1 MTKTVCLVTGITKV
15 AEIFEQDMFR
25 DYELKKMFQT
35 KESALEGIAA
45 VNPDILM
52 VVEGTPSSTG
62 MTTPVFIKK
71 VHRDYPNIRIVYVTG
86 EISPNDVSRYVALGD
101 LVQNGIYDFISG
113 QHLSAK
119 EVLSKLS
126 SPASYDSVKHLVS
139 YANRTEISNDQEII
153 KNLICVDSIKP
164 GSGKTLLAV
173 NMAVAIAKYGQKKR
187 NGDSPRVAIIDGDLN
202 SLSVG
207 TMLHMESAKYNLREA
222 LRLAGTVV
230 DSEGNITGTDEEVQ
244 VVRTSIRKCFI
255 KHVKYPNLFALVS
268 SNIPMVELDR
278 ICPGQFYFLLK
289 CVYGAFDVVI
299 VDMNSS
305 LEHKTTGPLFALAK
319 RCYFLLDPD
328 YNNLKNNLRYSRDL
342 EKLGIKGKI
351 KFVLNRAISSE
362 QTKLQY
368 IQDLEYDV
376 ETLDSP
382 DFDITHVI
390 PMADGVMLSNS
401 IYKGS
406 PVVLDLDPSD
416 RELKKAF
423 LTIANEN
430 WKIDYA
436 KVKAEEDEYKES
448 MKNGGVKKILGQI
461 EIFGGKH

>member
-1 MTKTVCLVTGITKV
+1 MAKTVCLVTGVSAI
-15 AEIFEQDMFR
+15 ADIFTQPMFR
-25 DYELKKMFQT
+25 DYELKNTFHT
-35 KESALEGIAA
+35 KEEALAGIPG
-45 VNPDILM
+45 VNPEIIL

-62 MTTPVFIKK
+62 MTTPEFIKK
-71 VHRDYPNIRIVYVTG
+71 LHRDFPSGRIVYITG
-86 EISPNDVSRYVALGD
+86 EISPNDVSKHVALGD

-113 QHLSAK
+113 RQLSAK
-119 EVLSKLS
+119 EVLNTLS
-126 SPASYDSVKHLVS
+126 SPATYESVKYLAS
-139 YANRTEISNDQEII
+139 YANRADVVGDQDVI
-153 KNLICVDSIKP
+153 KNLICIDSIKP

-207 TMLHMESAKYNLREA
+207 TMLHMESTKYNLREA

-230 DSEGNITGTDEEVQ
+230 DTDGNITGSDEEVQ
-244 VVRTSIRKCFI
+244 EVRTSIRKCFI
-255 KHVKYPNLFALVS
+255 KHSKYPNLFALVS
-268 SNIPMVELDR
+268 TNIPMVELDR

-328 YNNLKNNLRYSRDL
+328 YNNLKNNLRYSKDL
-342 EKLGIKGKI
+342 ARLGIKGKI
-351 KFVLNRAISSE
+351 KFVLNRAISPD
-362 QTKLQY
+362 QTKMQY
-368 IQDLEYDV
+368 IEDLEYNI
-376 ETLDSP
+376 EALDNP
-382 DFDITHVI
+382 DFDITHTI
-390 PMADGVMLSNS
+390 PMADGIMLSNS
-401 IYKGS
+401 IFKGT
-406 PVVLDLDPSD
+406 PIVLDLDPSD
-416 RELKKAF
+416 RELKRAF

-448 MKNGGVKKILGQI
+448 LKGGSMKKII
-461 EIFGGKH
+461 ENIVPGKK